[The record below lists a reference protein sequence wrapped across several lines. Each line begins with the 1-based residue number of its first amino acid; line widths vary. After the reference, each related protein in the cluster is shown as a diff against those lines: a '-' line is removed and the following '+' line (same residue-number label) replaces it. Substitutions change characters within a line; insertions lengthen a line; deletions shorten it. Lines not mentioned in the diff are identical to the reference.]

1 MMRFNITDTPM
12 IQQLQHALDS
22 APGGLPKVAALNAWC
37 WEAWCH
43 APSLTLQRVNEA
55 LQLAYDLPSSDNRA
69 RLVLADSLLCK
80 AHLLIRMNRV
90 HEVNREIADAAQI
103 FSQSADI
110 TETLRCDWLE
120 ALRCAALN
128 EERQALSV
136 LQSLLQEPTTMLH
149 PLVLG
154 RVQLLMGSLLMRMG
168 EGQAA
173 ISHLEAAANTFS
185 DARHPLL
192 HGQALAAWTNA
203 LLLHDRPRAVIDLAN
218 SALPL
223 QRHQMDWYS
232 QVITLQCMI
241 RAYLHLDDVPNA
253 RKYLNGYAM
262 IAHYIESI
270 LGPHYQLMLQA
281 KVEHKDGNLQQADAY
296 ITSALN
302 LRSNIIGPYEA
313 IKLYETAAMIYEAVG
328 EYEQALKYEREAA
341 RIRRERLNK
350 ARQDVARAVCLPSTT
365 NICSHTTPQQQSTD
379 NQLRARLEEFSRLL
393 DMFSEVTSSLNV
405 SGVANLSLDAAMRFS
420 NADAGFFAVLYN
432 DSWRI
437 SSVVGNYESLRI
449 VVSGTLQRALETCCV
464 LVPPE
469 GQVHVKGLPICPASK
484 MRILVPLYVAK
495 RLVGLLNLETAKP
508 QRFNASVCRLM
519 ERLQPL
525 VAVALDNALRHER
538 LAQEN
543 QALSA
548 SLKQLESLKNDMIRL
563 VSHDLKQPLTKLRL
577 YLSTLRQE
585 VERQLTGKQKD
596 YFNTVAE
603 ALSSVEHLINN
614 LDRLIICSEQIELTS
629 SQAASQQ

>member
-1 MMRFNITDTPM
+1 M

-22 APGGLPKVAALNAWC
+22 APHGLPKAAALNAWC

-43 APSLTLQRVNEA
+43 APSLAMQRVNEA
-55 LQLAYDLPSSDNRA
+55 QQLARDLLCSDDSA
-69 RLVLADSLLCK
+69 KLVLADSLLCK
-80 AHLLIRMNRV
+80 AYLLIRMNRV
-90 HEVNREIADAAQI
+90 HEISFEIADAALI
-103 FSQSADI
+103 FSESANIDGA
-110 TETLRCDWLE
+110 LRCCWLD

-128 EERQALSV
+128 EERQALSL

-168 EGQAA
+168 EGQVA
-173 ISHLEAAANTFS
+173 ISHLEAAVNTFS
-185 DARHPLL
+185 AACHPLL
-192 HGQALAAWTNA
+192 QGQALAAWTNA

-241 RAYLHLDDVPNA
+241 RAYLHLGDVASA
-253 RKYLNGYAM
+253 RRYLEGYAM
-262 IAHYIESI
+262 ISHHIESI

-328 EYEQALKYEREAA
+328 KYEQALKYEREAA
-341 RIRRERLNK
+341 RIQRERLNK

-365 NICSHTTPQQQSTD
+365 NTFNHTTPQQLSTD

-393 DMFSEVTSSLNV
+393 DMFIEVTSSLNV
-405 SGVANLSLDAAMRFS
+405 SSVASLSLDAAMRFS
-420 NADAGFFAVLYN
+420 NADAGFFAVFY
-432 DSWRI
+432 DDTWRI
-437 SSVVGNYESLRI
+437 PSVVGNYESLRI
-449 VVSGTLQRALETCCV
+449 AVSGTLQHALEARRV
-464 LVPPE
+464 LVLPK
-469 GQVHVKGLPICPASK
+469 GKMHVAGLPIYPASK

-508 QRFNASVCRLM
+508 QRFNASVYRLM
-519 ERLQPL
+519 KRLWPL
-525 VAVALDNALRHER
+525 VAVALDNALQHER
-538 LAQEN
+538 LAQQN
-543 QALSA
+543 QALDA
-548 SLKQLESLKNDMIRL
+548 SLKQLEGLKNDMIHL
-563 VSHDLKQPLTKLRL
+563 VSQDLKQPLTKLRL
-577 YLSTLRQE
+577 YLSILRRE
-585 VERQLTGKQKD
+585 VERQLTDKQRD
-596 YFNTVAE
+596 YFNTMAE
-603 ALSSVEHLINN
+603 ALSITEHLINN
-614 LDRLIICSEQIELTS
+614 LDRLIICSEQVRLTNW
-629 SQAASQQ
+629 QAASQQ